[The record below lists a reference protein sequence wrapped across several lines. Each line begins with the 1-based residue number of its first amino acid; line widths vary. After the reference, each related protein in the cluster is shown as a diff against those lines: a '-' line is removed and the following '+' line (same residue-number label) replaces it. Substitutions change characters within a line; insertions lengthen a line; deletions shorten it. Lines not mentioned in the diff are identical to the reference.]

1 MGTMG
6 PGMWSPPSER
16 GMAAVMEVENALCYS
31 QRGLS
36 MSINCSCLLHP
47 SGVGALEGEEATP
60 SSRVAVSSHPNI
72 PIPCRASNSA
82 ADIACL

>member
-36 MSINCSCLLHP
+36 MSINCSLACCTP
-47 SGVGALEGEEATP
+47 AALE
-60 SSRVAVSSHPNI
+60 R
-72 PIPCRASNSA
+72 
-82 ADIACL
+82 